1 MNVDPYF
8 LVLVGGAFSLVG
20 VLIGI
25 ILRQQLREK
34 EIERLETFQKMLS
47 DQNSRLLSELKEK
60 ELEKFDDLC
69 LKIYNRIGDVSTTL
83 KENNRNNQK

>member
-1 MNVDPYF
+1 MNIDPYY

-25 ILRQQLREK
+25 LLRQQLREK

-60 ELEKFDDLC
+60 ELEKIDDLC

-83 KENNRNNQK
+83 KENNQNNQK